1 MPKSKLQPYLLCY
14 DISDDKRLS
23 RIHRTA
29 VENGQPIQYSVF
41 LLIKTEEELE
51 NLIRELQQEMD
62 PKEDDI
68 RIYPL
73 NNPARVDTLGQPVR
87 PEGIYLIDTE
97 VKVDFA
103 NPKRDELE

>member
-1 MPKSKLQPYLLCY
+1 MPKGKPQPYLLCY

-51 NLIRELQQEMD
+51 TLIRELQQEMD
-62 PKEDDI
+62 PNEDDI

-73 NNPARVDTLGQPVR
+73 NNPTRVDTLGQPVR

-103 NPKRDELE
+103 TPERDD